1 MPDPVFFS
9 SPREFARW
17 LAKHRDSETEL
28 WVGFHKVHT
37 EKPSLTWAQSVD
49 EALCHG
55 WIDGIRKSLGDDAYM
70 IRFTPRK
77 ATSTWSAV
85 NLKRVPELIAEG
97 RMTPA
102 GLAAYERRSA
112 ARSGL
117 YSYENRPAELPPE
130 HERTFRKNRT
140 AWTFFEAQ
148 PPGYRRTCIWYVV
161 SAKRP
166 ETQAKRL
173 AQLVDVSARGERLPM
188 LTSPAHKRAD

>member
-9 SPREFARW
+9 SPKAFARW
-17 LAKHRDSETEL
+17 LAKNHDRETEL

-49 EALCHG
+49 EALCYG
-55 WIDGIRKSLGDDAYM
+55 WIDGVRKSLGDDAYT

-77 ATSTWSAV
+77 PTSTWSAV
-85 NLKRVPELIAEG
+85 NIKRVPELIAEG

-112 ARSGL
+112 AKSGI
-117 YSYENRPAELPPE
+117 YAYENRPQEFGAE
-130 HERTFRKNRT
+130 HAATFRKNRK
-140 AWTFFEAQ
+140 AWAFFEAQ
-148 PPGYRRTCIWYVV
+148 PAGYRRTCVWWIV
-161 SAKRP
+161 SAKKP

-173 AQLVDVSARGERLPM
+173 ATLIDYSARGERLPQ
-188 LTSPAHKRAD
+188 LTPPERKA